1 MIRVGFLFEGGD
13 AWLGGV
19 NYLWNLLFAVGA
31 KADRKLEPV
40 LIAPQDAPLHGLD
53 QITRVE
59 IVRRQASP
67 APTVAARTMSRRVW
81 GRDEVVARLCDQHRI
96 DVLSHSGTFGWRM
109 PVATTP
115 WIPDLQ
121 HRRLPEFFSFSERRI
136 RDYAVLHQLI
146 EGDAVIVSSQAAAND
161 CRRYYGPLASRLDV
175 LRFVSQPRLD
185 WASLPSTDSL
195 RTELGVPER
204 FFFLPNQFWRHKN
217 HAVVVEAMAI
227 AKRRGND
234 VQVVLTGKAADYRA
248 PDHYRRLMD
257 RVSGLGLSQQFQHLG
272 LVPFPQLMGL
282 VRDSI
287 AVINPSLFEGWS
299 TTVEE
304 SRSMG
309 KATILSDIDVHREQA
324 LPDAR
329 YFAAD
334 DAESLAMILE
344 ENWNHA
350 VTNRDEARRVAAHAA
365 LPARTLGFAL
375 RYEAIVERALSRR
388 RLRR

>member
-1 MIRVGFLFEGGD
+1 
-13 AWLGGV
+13 
-19 NYLWNLLFAVGA
+19 
-31 KADRKLEPV
+31 
-40 LIAPQDAPLHGLD
+40 
-53 QITRVE
+53 
-59 IVRRQASP
+59 
-67 APTVAARTMSRRVW
+67 
-81 GRDEVVARLCDQHRI
+81 
-96 DVLSHSGTFGWRM
+96 
-109 PVATTP
+109 
-115 WIPDLQ
+115 
-121 HRRLPEFFSFSERRI
+121 
-136 RDYAVLHQLI
+136 
-146 EGDAVIVSSQAAAND
+146 
-161 CRRYYGPLASRLDV
+161 
-175 LRFVSQPRLD
+175 
-185 WASLPSTDSL
+185 
-195 RTELGVPER
+195 
-204 FFFLPNQFWRHKN
+204 
-217 HAVVVEAMAI
+217 MAI

-365 LPARTLGFAL
+365 LPARTLAFAL